1 MLSCVLPELKE
12 AGMAKI
18 SARGD
23 SEHARW
29 RHPETG
35 AELVLTLKGRLLLKA
50 VRGGSFTLAGRCEAF
65 HGGQRVDQAAADARR
80 RGMERV

>member
-1 MLSCVLPELKE
+1 
-12 AGMAKI
+12 MAKI

-35 AELVLTLKGRLLLKA
+35 AEIVLTMRGRLLIKRVA
-50 VRGGSFTLAGRCEAF
+50 GGRYNLLVAGTVNGIDGAQPYVEK
-65 HGGQRVDQAAADARR
+65 HGMVSA
-80 RGMERV
+80 

>member
-1 MLSCVLPELKE
+1 
-12 AGMAKI
+12 MAKI

-35 AELVLTLKGRLLLKA
+35 AELVLTMYGRLLQKT
-50 VRGGSFTLAGRCEAF
+50 RGGSFSIVRSYF
-65 HGGQRVDQAAADARR
+65 DVFSGQRLDRASEEARR
-80 RGMERV
+80 LGMERV

>member
-1 MLSCVLPELKE
+1 
-12 AGMAKI
+12 MAKI

-35 AELVLTLKGRLLLKA
+35 AELVLTTRGRLLLKA
-50 VRGGSFTLAGRCEAF
+50 VRGGSFTLAGRCNGP
-65 HGGQRVDQAAADARR
+65 HGGQRLDEAAEKARG
-80 RGMERV
+80 RGMARV

>member
-1 MLSCVLPELKE
+1 
-12 AGMAKI
+12 MAKI

-23 SEHARW
+23 VERWRW

-35 AELVLTLKGRLLLKA
+35 AELVYTSRGRLLSKPK
-50 VRGGSFTLAGRCEAF
+50 GGSFTLLE
-65 HGGQRVDQAAADARR
+65 QRIGENSAIERAAS